1 MTQPPTTPEAH
12 RITLAPT
19 PGRVIVTVASQ
30 VIADSQRAL
39 TLREGNLPPVQY
51 LPRDDVDMS
60 RLTRTTHTSHCPF
73 KGDANYYSIA
83 TAEGE
88 ANNAVWTY
96 EQPLPGVEA
105 IRDYLAF
112 YAERVESIRIE
123 P

>member
-19 PGRVIVTVASQ
+19 PGRVIVTVAGQ
-30 VIADSQRAL
+30 VVADSQRAL

-51 LPRDDVDMS
+51 LPRDDIDMS

-73 KGDANYYSIA
+73 KGDAHYYSIA

-88 ANNAVWTY
+88 ASNAVWTY

-112 YAERVESIRIE
+112 YPQRVESIRIE